1 MQNEPQLP
9 IAPCYQS
16 LFLLLTGAITVRLV
30 SCEFEA
36 DTQHG
41 VICVLRIHQ
50 LGSTKIKKLLFT
62 SYGHI
67 IKLK

>member
-41 VICVLRIHQ
+41 EHANLCKTEADFRGREFEMQFACRFKV
-50 LGSTKIKKLLFT
+50 SFK
-62 SYGHI
+62 
-67 IKLK
+67 